1 MSEAAAVMPRNKFSD
16 AELTPMSGSGSILI
30 IDDEA
35 EIRESLQTLLEME
48 GYDVEAAATGQQGLN
63 RIGQRPFDLILLD
76 LALPDRNGM
85 DILADLRA
93 QDPGL
98 SVIMITA
105 YGTVENAVKAMQ
117 SGAANFIQKPW
128 DNEKLLADVRAAIAR
143 HRAEEENIQLK
154 RALKQRYNFENII
167 GKSEPMLK
175 IFDLVAQ
182 VAPSRSTVLLQGES
196 GTGKELIA
204 KAIHLNSPR
213 RDRPFVPVNTG
224 SMPPDLLESILFG
237 HVKGAFTSAIASK
250 KGLFEIADRGTLFLD
265 EIGTMSL
272 DTQSKILRVLQ
283 DKKFMHLGGIH
294 ELQVDVRIIA
304 ATNVD
309 LKQQVREGKFRE
321 DLFYRLNVI
330 TIDLPPLRQRKE
342 DIPLL
347 AGFFLNRYSQEN
359 ERPTRRITPEALRP
373 LMSYSWPGNVRELEN
388 VIERAV
394 VLSAGVEIGP
404 ELLPDQIAGRA
415 STFSAV
421 ERRADASL
429 FDIMEDCERQIIVE
443 MLEKCNWNQTDA
455 AERFH
460 VPLSTLN
467 QKIKRLNIDIKKKTK
482 E

>member
-1 MSEAAAVMPRNKFSD
+1 MSEAAVITSGAVRGNPSP
-16 AELTPMSGSGSILI
+16 TGSVLI

-48 GYDVEAAATGQQGLN
+48 GFEVDTATTGEDGLS
-63 RIGQRPFDLILLD
+63 QMADRPFDLVLLD
-76 LALPDRNGM
+76 LTLPGRNGM
-85 DILADLRA
+85 EILSEIRSHDARL
-93 QDPGL
+93 P
-98 SVIMITA
+98 VIMITA
-105 YGTVENAVKAMQ
+105 YGTVENAVRAMQ
-117 SGAANFIQKPW
+117 SGAANFVQKPW
-128 DNEKLLADVRAAIAR
+128 DNEKLLADVRAAIGWR
-143 HRAEEENIQLK
+143 RAEEENVQLK
-154 RALKQRYNFENII
+154 RALKQRYNFENIV

-204 KAIHLNSPR
+204 KAIHLSSPR

-265 EIGTMSL
+265 EIGTMSM

-283 DKKFMHLGGIH
+283 DKKFMHLGGVH

-373 LMSYSWPGNVRELEN
+373 LLTYSWPGNVRELEN

-394 VLSAGVEIGP
+394 VLSAGVDVGID
-404 ELLPDQIAGRA
+404 LLPDSLLGRG
-415 STFSAV
+415 SSFSLHDPP
-421 ERRADASL
+421 ADASL
-429 FDIMEDCERQIIVE
+429 FEIVEDVERRIITE

-460 VPLSTLN
+460 IPLSTLN
-467 QKIKRLNIDIKKKTK
+467 QKIKRLNIDIKKKAK